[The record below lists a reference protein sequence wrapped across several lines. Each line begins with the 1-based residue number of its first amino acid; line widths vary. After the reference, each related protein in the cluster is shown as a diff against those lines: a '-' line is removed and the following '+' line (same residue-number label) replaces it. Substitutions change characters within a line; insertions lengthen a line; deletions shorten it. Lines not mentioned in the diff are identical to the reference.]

1 MALAVLGLGCFRANL
16 PVIIVHDKPSLAKQS
31 QALDEHLEFE
41 VQENPNQGN
50 TWEGF
55 SPEKD
60 IALPAPRET
69 LTKACPFPPEA
80 RSESSLIFCIIFL
93 WLLLQM
99 STNLVTRNN
108 IHLSSYSSS
117 YRSEV

>member
-1 MALAVLGLGCFRANL
+1 MALVILGLGCFRANL

-60 IALPAPRET
+60 IALPAPREA

-80 RSESSLIFCIIFL
+80 IIRKFTYFL
-93 WLLLQM
+93 YYI
-99 STNLVTRNN
+99 SVAAVTNF
-108 IHLSSYSSS
+108 HKLSD
-117 YRSEV
+117 